1 MHPSPS
7 LQDEQARHRAEA
19 IEATLH
25 LEDLTLCLGRVENEL
40 ESKRQQ
46 VWSNVGMYSR
56 D

>member
-25 LEDLTLCLGRVENEL
+25 LEDLTLCLGRVEGEL